1 MYDALVIGGGPA
13 GLQAALTLGRMHRST
28 LLLDSG
34 SYRNAPVDH
43 MHNVVTND
51 GRDPA
56 EFRALARG
64 ELAAYDDV
72 RVRDVAATS
81 VERLADDTFEVT
93 LGDGGTATARSLVL
107 ATGVR
112 DVMPD
117 VPGFA
122 EQWGRTV
129 HMCPFC
135 HAHELHG
142 RRLAVQDSPGVGRL
156 VAMLAPV
163 AGAVE
168 VVPAVT
174 AVEPTGEGLR
184 VHSGEDAV
192 VVDALFT
199 HPDFEQ
205 AAPFA
210 AQLGLDLLDSGC
222 VAIDVFGHTS
232 VPGVLAAGDLAH
244 VAELP
249 MPMASVLAAAHA
261 GQVAAASVVRDL
273 VLAAVS

>member
-1 MYDALVIGGGPA
+1 MYDALVIGGEPA

-34 SYRNAPVDH
+34 KLRNAPVDH

-135 HAHELHG
+135 HAHEASTAGGSLSRTPRCRPARRDAGPGRG
-142 RRLAVQDSPGVGRL
+142 RRRGGARGDRRGADRRGP
-156 VAMLAPV
+156 
-163 AGAVE
+163 AG
-168 VVPAVT
+168 P
-174 AVEPTGEGLR
+174 LR
-184 VHSGEDAV
+184 
-192 VVDALFT
+192 
-199 HPDFEQ
+199 
-205 AAPFA
+205 
-210 AQLGLDLLDSGC
+210 
-222 VAIDVFGHTS
+222 
-232 VPGVLAAGDLAH
+232 
-244 VAELP
+244 
-249 MPMASVLAAAHA
+249 
-261 GQVAAASVVRDL
+261 
-273 VLAAVS
+273 